1 MFMSKTPPVSVD
13 QKLVSL
19 PSIALTCAIGVT
31 VSLGLSKGIQTYNKF
46 HNTQRRTFM
55 SKTLLIMAVVS
66 LTLTATAGAE
76 TIRLC
81 GSSTVTKKVISKIQ
95 EPFTQATG
103 IELAVNPNGSGNGAK
118 DLLSGSCDASM
129 ASESL
134 QELQRA
140 IAGLSSP
147 DVKAHVV
154 AEDEIK
160 VFVNKA
166 NPVAKLSREQV
177 KGLHTGKIKNWKE
190 VGGAD
195 SEVVIVTSSKGS
207 GNRSA
212 FMGLAMNGE
221 PYSIDAVE
229 TATDVAELK
238 EVSTMKE
245 SISAIGEAFI
255 NDTVKV
261 IETPK
266 IARQL
271 LIITKGEPKPG
282 VTKLLAYIGNDGQKY
297 LK

>member
-1 MFMSKTPPVSVD
+1 MSRVVLFATIYSTLICVS
-13 QKLVSL
+13 
-19 PSIALTCAIGVT
+19 
-31 VSLGLSKGIQTYNKF
+31 
-46 HNTQRRTFM
+46 
-55 SKTLLIMAVVS
+55 
-66 LTLTATAGAE
+66 AGAE
-76 TIRLC
+76 TIKLC

-95 EPFTQATG
+95 EPFKQATG
-103 IELAVNPNGSGNGAK
+103 IELVVNPNGSGNGAK
-118 DLLSGSCDASM
+118 DLIAGKCDASM

-134 QELQRA
+134 KDIQQTVP
-140 IAGLSSP
+140 GLASP
-147 DVKAHVV
+147 DVTAHVV

-166 NPVAKLSREQV
+166 NPVSKLDIDQV

-190 VGGAD
+190 VGGVDAD
-195 SEVVIVTSSKGS
+195 VVVVTSQKGS

-212 FMGLAMNGE
+212 FMNLAMSGE
-221 PYSIDAVE
+221 PYSADAIE

-238 EVSTMKE
+238 EVATMKE

-261 IETPK
+261 VETPK

-282 VTKLLAYIGNDGQKY
+282 VTKLLSFIGGDGQKY
-297 LK
+297 FK